1 MTCIRC
7 ILLLILLSLNS
18 FDLKAATGQQ
28 ETNLPTV
35 SSDSPKTQRII
46 AVGDVHGALAP
57 LETLLRGV
65 GLINDSN
72 QWVGNQDVLVSLG
85 DLVDRGPDS
94 RAVMDL
100 LRSLQTQAKGQGGRV
115 EVLLG
120 NHEILN
126 LTGELSDVS
135 AAEFDSYQG
144 PSGHRAA
151 FAADGEYGKWLL
163 TLPTLLQIND
173 TVFVHGGLS
182 STITGLSIDDI
193 NAQVNKSLR
202 TLLRVGAELREQN
215 LLPQMGDLYALAQTS
230 EDPDSALNITQNL
243 DRPLANQSQ
252 QALLEKFVLA
262 GASELLGEFGPLWY
276 RGNAGCHPLLEQDN
290 LNKLLD
296 DLNAT
301 RVIVGHTPTP
311 RRRIVSRLNQR
322 AYSIDTGMLA
332 EIYKG
337 KPYALEIRGQ
347 SVIALNQQGHMVP
360 LDALVAREKS
370 VQLLLQTGVA
380 SASVKDRRSL
390 ILQSKNDTSQ
400 TLNAKF
406 IPMSERT
413 ANRALAAYRLDQLLG
428 LHMVPAVAKR
438 KLKSKSGVFEVTYNT
453 WSDRQRQK
461 QGRNRPNYCAKG
473 SAYLL
478 LAAFDALIGKTDRD
492 ADDFGYQR
500 LDWRIVAWNNHRT
513 FGTSTRLPRYNQ
525 LPVLSRGLRK
535 QLTQLNSDDL
545 TEHLGDLLNPKE
557 IKALLKRRDLILRW
571 PTST

>member
-7 ILLLILLSLNS
+7 IFLLTFLSLNS
-18 FDLKAATGQQ
+18 FGLKAATGQQ
-28 ETNLPTV
+28 STNLPVASSGTPSTV
-35 SSDSPKTQRII
+35 RII

-57 LETLLRGV
+57 LKTLLRGV
-65 GLINDSN
+65 GLINNSN
-72 QWVGNQDVLVSLG
+72 QWVGNQDILVSLG

-100 LRSLQTQAKGQGGRV
+100 LRGLQAQAKAQGGRV

-135 AAEFDSYQG
+135 PAEFASYQG
-144 PSGHRAA
+144 PAGHRAA
-151 FAADGEYGKWLL
+151 FAANGEYGKWLL
-163 TLPTLLQIND
+163 SLPTLLKIND

-182 STITGLSIDDI
+182 STIAGLSVDNI
-193 NAQVNKSLR
+193 NAQVKESLS
-202 TLLRVGAELREQN
+202 TLLGLGAQLREQN
-215 LLPQMGDLYALAQTS
+215 LLPQTGDLYALAQPT
-230 EDPDSALNITQNL
+230 ENPDSALKLAKNL
-243 DRPLANQSQ
+243 ARQTANQSQ
-252 QALLEKFVLA
+252 QALLEKFVQA
-262 GASELLGEFGPLWY
+262 GSNELLGEFGPLWY
-276 RGNAGCHPLLEQDN
+276 RGNAGCHSLLEQED

-296 DLNAT
+296 GLNAT
-301 RVIVGHTPTP
+301 RVVMGHTPTP
-311 RRRIVSRLNQR
+311 RRRIVRRLDQR

-332 EIYKG
+332 EVYKG

-347 SVIALNQQGHMVP
+347 SVIALNQRGENVP
-360 LDALVAREKS
+360 IDALVARDKS
-370 VQLLLQTGVA
+370 EQLLVQTGVA
-380 SASVKDRRSL
+380 SASAKDRRSL
-390 ILQSKNDTSQ
+390 TLQSQDDASQ
-400 TLNAKF
+400 TLKARF
-406 IPMSERT
+406 IPMSDRT

-438 KLKSKSGVFEVTYNT
+438 QLSSKNGIFEVTYNI

-461 QGRNRPNYCAKG
+461 EDRYRPNYCAEG

-500 LDWRIVAWNNHRT
+500 LNWRIVAWNNHRT
-513 FGTSTRLPRYNQ
+513 FGTSTKLPRYSQ
-525 LPVLSRGLRK
+525 EPVLSPGMRK
-535 QLTQLNSDDL
+535 QLMQLNTDDL